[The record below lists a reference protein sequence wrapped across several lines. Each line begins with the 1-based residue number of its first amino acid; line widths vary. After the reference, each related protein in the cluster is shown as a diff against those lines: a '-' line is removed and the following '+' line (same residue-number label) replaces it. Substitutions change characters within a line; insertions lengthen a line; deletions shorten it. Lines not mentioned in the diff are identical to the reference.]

1 MGQKAIGRDRMA
13 FRNIAAEIDYGGNLG
28 RGIGWHVVLGIM
40 AGMNDF
46 DPDRPRIE
54 IGLALPIGF
63 AGMPGPPTLGNQL
76 DDAAVFEDEIMAGH

>member
-1 MGQKAIGRDRMA
+1 M
-13 FRNIAAEIDYGGNLG
+13 
-28 RGIGWHVVLGIM
+28 GIM

-76 DDAAVFEDEIMAGH
+76 NDAAVFEDEIMAGH